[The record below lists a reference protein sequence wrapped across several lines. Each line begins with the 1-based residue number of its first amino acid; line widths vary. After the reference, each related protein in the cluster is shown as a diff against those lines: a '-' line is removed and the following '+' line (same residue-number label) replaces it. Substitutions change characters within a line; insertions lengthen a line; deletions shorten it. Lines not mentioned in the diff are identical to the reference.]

1 MNLEFTETDK
11 HVTEILYSLYMRGY
25 SFADVFDLLNGK
37 DLLYILAKRIKENID
52 SANRYIRYDFI
63 KSEEEYF
70 SLLKKSNS
78 NKLILIIENLLNI
91 LTNIK
96 NPSEEIKASINMLKN
111 DIIEINLINNKSY
124 KKILIPNNI
133 KVESIIYKILQNTD
147 IIN

>member
-1 MNLEFTETDK
+1 M
-11 HVTEILYSLYMRGY
+11 
-25 SFADVFDLLNGK
+25 
-37 DLLYILAKRIKENID
+37 
-52 SANRYIRYDFI
+52 
-63 KSEEEYF
+63 
-70 SLLKKSNS
+70 
-78 NKLILIIENLLNI
+78 ILIIENLLNI